1 MLLRWCVVF
10 CARTHTR
17 AMDAYADTHTRGM
30 AAYVD
35 RLCERETDDRLCV
48 REKNCRLRERVA
60 LDVLHIVALVVL
72 HLLPACDA
80 LPSSSYIIIILIQQL
95 VS

>member
-1 MLLRWCVVF
+1 LR
-10 CARTHTR
+10 AHTHTSDGCICR
-17 AMDAYADTHTRGM
+17 HTHTRGM

-60 LDVLHIVALVVL
+60 LDVLHVVALVVL